1 MFLLLFLVVTIITSI
16 LSWLRFTYRVEENEL
31 RIEQG
36 IFIRKK
42 RYVPINRIHKIDF
55 TANVVHR
62 IFKLVNIQ
70 IDTAGTAG
78 AQVSL
83 SAVITSKG
91 EQLRKALKK
100 QVDETEFEA
109 VDLAEPKREIS
120 EKLSWKRLLI

>member
-36 IFIRKK
+36 VFIRKK

-62 IFKLVNIQ
+62 ISGLVKIQ
-70 IDTAGTAG
+70 IDTACAG
-78 AQVSL
+78 GAEVSI
-83 SAVITSKG
+83 SAVTIAKG
-91 EQLRKALKK
+91 ERLRAALKK
-100 QVDETEFEA
+100 QAEETEFTTDK
-109 VDLAEPKREIS
+109 DLDEPKEEIK
-120 EKLSWKRLLI
+120 EKLTWKD